1 MSRFGAALMWHF
13 RRERVRM
20 AVLGLAA
27 GTVVAV
33 LLGLSKSVRPVDVQE
48 LFEMLPPAFRALV
61 GINEGQMFDFSAWVV
76 VIHNHPVWLIAILSF
91 PLVSGLRGV
100 ASGVDDGTLELVLA
114 QPLARSTY
122 YLALAAVVALGT
134 TWVLT
139 CSMLGGLIARS
150 VITLPGELPTSTLL
164 QLSASGWALAL
175 SVAGISL
182 LISVVSA
189 GGGWPV
195 STAIGIVVGMFFFR
209 FLSDMVPGASWL
221 RWLSVFGYHDSRQLM
236 REGLAAGQFLTL
248 LTVALVCTAI
258 GLWVFRR
265 KQLTF

>member
-1 MSRFGAALMWHF
+1 
-13 RRERVRM
+13 M

-27 GTVVAV
+27 FVVVAV
-33 LLGLSKSVRPVDVQE
+33 LLGLSNSVRPVEVQE
-48 LFEMLPPAFRALV
+48 IFEKLPPAFHALI
-61 GINEGQMFDFSAWVV
+61 GMREGEMFDLARWASLV
-76 VIHNHPVWLIAILSF
+76 HNHPLWLTVILSF
-91 PLVSGLRGV
+91 PLASGLRGV

-114 QPLARSTY
+114 QPLGRSTY
-122 YLALAAVVALGT
+122 YLALAAVVVLGT

-150 VITLPGELPTSTLL
+150 VITILDELPTTTLL
-164 QLSASGWALAL
+164 QLAASGWALAL
-175 SVAGISL
+175 SVAGIAL

-189 GGGWPV
+189 GGGRPW
-195 STAIGIVVGMFFFR
+195 STAIGIIVGMFFFR

-221 RWLSVFGYHDSRQLM
+221 RWVSVFGYHDSRQLV

-248 LTVALVCTAI
+248 LTVGLVCAGI
-258 GLWVFRR
+258 GLWAFKR